1 MNSYKFTVF
10 GRVQG
15 VWYRKYV
22 VQIANTLGFVGY
34 VKNLSNGC
42 VEVVV
47 NLDLQSELEAFVSK
61 LYDGSTFSKVTDVEC
76 IKVDFIDFE
85 KFEKLS

>member
-10 GRVQG
+10 GKVQG

-22 VQIANTLGFVGY
+22 VQIAKTLGFVGY
-34 VKNLSNGC
+34 VKNLPNAN

-47 NLDLQSELEAFVSK
+47 NLDLQSELESFVSK
-61 LYDGSTFSKVTDVEC
+61 LYEGSTFSNVTDVEC
-76 IKVDFIDFE
+76 VKIDFIDFE
-85 KFEKLS
+85 KFEKRI

>member
-1 MNSYKFTVF
+1 MNSYKFTIF

-22 VQIANTLGFVGY
+22 MQIAKTLGFVGY
-34 VKNLSNGC
+34 VKNLPSGC

-47 NLDLQSELEAFVSK
+47 NLDLQSELESFVSK
-61 LYDGSTFSKVTDVEC
+61 LYEGSTFSKVKDVEC
-76 IKVDFIDFE
+76 IKIDFIDFE
-85 KFEKLS
+85 KFEKRT

>member
-1 MNSYKFTVF
+1 MNSYKFTIF
-10 GRVQG
+10 GKVQG

-22 VQIANTLGFVGY
+22 AQIAKTLGFVGY

-47 NLDLQSELEAFVSK
+47 NLDLQSELESFVSK
-61 LYDGSTFSKVTDVEC
+61 LYEGSTFSKVEDVEC
-76 IKVDFIDFE
+76 IKIDFVDFE
-85 KFEKLS
+85 KFEKRA

>member
-1 MNSYKFTVF
+1 MNSYKFTIF
-10 GRVQG
+10 GIVQG

-22 VQIANTLGFVGY
+22 TQIAKTLGFVGY
-34 VKNLSNGC
+34 VKNLPNGS
-42 VEVVV
+42 VEVVI

-76 IKVDFIDFE
+76 IKIDFIDFE
-85 KFEKLS
+85 KFEKRV

>member
-1 MNSYKFTVF
+1 MNTYKFTVF

-22 VQIANTLGFVGY
+22 MQIANTLGFVGY
-34 VKNLSNGC
+34 VKNLPNGN

-47 NLDLQSELEAFVSK
+47 NLELQSELEAFVSK
-61 LYDGSTFSKVTDVEC
+61 LYEGSTFSKVTDVEC
-76 IKVDFIDFE
+76 IKIDFIDFK
-85 KFEKLS
+85 KFEII

>member
-1 MNSYKFTVF
+1 MSTYKFTVF

-22 VQIANTLGFVGY
+22 MQIANTLGFVGY
-34 VKNLSNGC
+34 VKNLPNGS

-47 NLDLQSELEAFVSK
+47 NLDLQTELESFVSK
-61 LYDGSTFSKVTDVEC
+61 LYEGSTFSKVTDVEC
-76 IKVDFIDFE
+76 IKIDFE
-85 KFEKLS
+85 EFKEFEMRV

>member
-1 MNSYKFTVF
+1 MNSYKFTIF
-10 GRVQG
+10 GRVQR

-22 VQIANTLGFVGY
+22 MQIAKTLDFVGY
-34 VKNLSNGC
+34 VKNLPNGC

-61 LYDGSTFSKVTDVEC
+61 LYEGSTFSKVKDVEC
-76 IKVDFIDFE
+76 IKIDFIDFD
-85 KFEKLS
+85 KFEEIG